1 MNTEY
6 KAVIWLTI
14 ILNILHTYVYVY
26 EPEQMDT
33 VDVKIYYFSIVASII
48 LIALTYFDLPTEKR
62 KLLKDIYHSLFTI
75 YLLIAPLVVNT
86 HFGMLSYI
94 VLVSITLGCWILN
107 KNGCLITAMKRD
119 EHEPRQKHFI
129 RKGWIKKFKIHY
141 LVVIGGFFY
150 VSRNMYLKN
159 KLLS

>member
-14 ILNILHTYVYVY
+14 IINILHTYVYVY

-33 VDVKIYYFSIVASII
+33 VDVKMYFASIIGGII

-75 YLLIAPLVVNT
+75 YFTI
-86 HFGMLSYI
+86 I
-94 VLVSITLGCWILN
+94 
-107 KNGCLITAMKRD
+107 
-119 EHEPRQKHFI
+119 
-129 RKGWIKKFKIHY
+129 FK
-141 LVVIGGFFY
+141 LD
-150 VSRNMYLKN
+150 
-159 KLLS
+159 